1 MLAESVA
8 RIDQL
13 VDDGAVV
20 LDIGGGYSPFPRAD
34 WVMDILPFEERAA
47 SDTPERFSAQTW
59 ITRDICDREP
69 YPFEDGSVDFV
80 VCSHTL
86 EDVRDPLWVCS
97 EMNRIARAGYVEVP
111 SRLEEQTYGVHG
123 PWVGW
128 AHHRWLVEELDG
140 TLEFALKPHVI
151 HRRKTDHFPGAFL
164 AGLTDEERVLS
175 FFWSGGFGFC
185 ERIFLGPEEVDR
197 YLADFVARELAARG
211 GRGALARRRFPAA
224 LRAWSRRPEW
234 LSRR

>member
-1 MLAESVA
+1 MLADSVA

-13 VDDGAVV
+13 VDEGAVV

-34 WVMDILPFEERAA
+34 WVMDILPFEDRAA
-47 SDTPERFSAQTW
+47 SGTPERFSAQTW

-80 VCSHTL
+80 LCSHTL

-128 AHHRWLVEELDG
+128 AHHRWFVEEHDG
-140 TLEFALKPHVI
+140 ALEFALKPHVI
-151 HRRKTDHFPGAFL
+151 HRRKTDHFPAAFL
-164 AGLTDEERVLS
+164 GELSAEERVLS
-175 FFWSGGFGFC
+175 FFWSGGFGFS

-197 YLADFVARELAARG
+197 YLADFVTRELAARG
-211 GRGALARRRFPAA
+211 GRGAFARRRFPAA

-234 LSRR
+234 LSRH